1 MARRIPP
8 TQPDP
13 KRTLRALRTG
23 TKTVWLFAAAAFLL
37 IALGIWW
44 GFFISQSINAQR
56 TMMGEILGEQAETH
70 ALRLK
75 QATVRPGPLTD
86 DPHLEVVDMTAR
98 LSPLARRVGDGFEV
112 EGLAKL
118 PGVYVVQPTA
128 EAEHAMDERY
138 NRQRKML
145 LGEGTLLTS
154 LLLSVV
160 AMLWRLV
167 RTESRFRREMQD
179 FLGRVTHEMKT
190 PLAGIKAVLQ
200 TIHTGRMPQEQLV
213 ELTAMAL
220 REVEREEHLIQNL
233 LLAQRMRLPNQHL
246 SHDPVDI
253 TALLRRFHDHRKS
266 TAPPGGLHLDAPD
279 DLHALGDSTALWTIL
294 ENLGDNA
301 QKYGAKRIQIVGK
314 REGAAIVVHVVDDG
328 AGFAP
333 ELAEKLFQPFVRAEG
348 TAGKAHGT
356 GLGLSLSRALAE
368 RMGGHL
374 VAQSPGEGQGAT
386 FTLSLPVEGR
396 APTR

>member
-1 MARRIPP
+1 MAKVPES
-8 TQPDP
+8 
-13 KRTLRALRTG
+13 KNTLRVLKTG
-23 TKTVWLFAAAAFLL
+23 KTTVWLFAAAAGLL
-37 IALGIWW
+37 IALGAWW
-44 GFFISQSINAQR
+44 VVFISQSIAAQR
-56 TMMGEILGEQAETH
+56 GMMAQILEGQAEIH

-75 QATVRPGPLTD
+75 QATVKPGILTD
-86 DPHLEVVDMTAR
+86 DPHLEVVEMTTKI
-98 LSPLARRVGDGFEV
+98 SPFARRVGDGAAV
-112 EGLAKL
+112 TGLAKL

-128 EAEHAMDERY
+128 AAELAVDERY
-138 NRQRKML
+138 ARQRKML

-200 TIHTGRMPQEQLV
+200 TIHSGRMPPEQLA
-213 ELTAMAL
+213 ELSAMAL

-246 SHDPVDI
+246 ARDPLDV
-253 TALLRRFHDHRKS
+253 TAVLQRFHDHRSS
-266 TAPPGGLHLDAPD
+266 TAPPGGLHLDASAG
-279 DLHALGDSTALWTIL
+279 LRAVGDPTAMWTIL

-301 QKYGAKRIQIVGK
+301 QKYGANRIQIVG
-314 REGAAIVVHVVDDG
+314 RIEGQSIRVDVVDDG

-368 RMGGHL
+368 RMGGKLRAHS
-374 VAQSPGEGQGAT
+374 AGEGRGAT
-386 FTLSLPVEGR
+386 FTLTLPVEGQ